1 MKRVIIS
8 VGYSLQ
14 EILPVALLQNA
25 ALHKKPKSAISTV
38 RNKYSHTIFFEV
50 AKVPLIE
57 DSTLMSSWEKLSG
70 ALYAVQNIF
79 RWVQFFNKYAK
90 SSCIL

>member
-1 MKRVIIS
+1 MDVFLFP
-8 VGYSLQ
+8 GYALKD
-14 EILPVALLQNA
+14 ILPIALLQNA

-57 DSTLMSSWEKLSG
+57 DSVLSS
-70 ALYAVQNIF
+70 
-79 RWVQFFNKYAK
+79 
-90 SSCIL
+90 